1 MVDAIAGIMPVSSM
15 SLPKAAAT
23 EDASFMQVLRELDST
38 LRQAETQSVNL
49 ALEKTDNLQQ
59 VMTDITRAQISMQFA
74 VEVRNR
80 ALEAYQELM
89 RMSL

>member
-1 MVDAIAGIMPVSSM
+1 MVDAVTGILPVSST
-15 SLPKAAAT
+15 SFSKTAAT
-23 EDASFMQVLRELDST
+23 EEASFTQILRELDST
-38 LRQAETQSVNL
+38 LHRAETQSVNA

-59 VMTDITRAQISMQFA
+59 VMMDITHAQISMQFA